1 MAGRGRWRRARWERQ
16 WRRRRRCVGGERQSG
31 NINFLTQVVAGGG
44 EGEHLKTKKRGVEKC
59 GKDEEKG
66 EWWWLKRKV
75 PIGKVRRAQ
84 RGLGPRLRVARRAV
98 GAKARFRAQ
107 RAIPRY
113 TDFPDVVPAH
123 PLDILPCIAPKP
135 VTLCSLM
142 CSWPYTTHCFTEF
155 RPRCTDGEAT
165 ELWLAPWGHFTHAH
179 TLEHSTFCREHVC
192 PTHFPYGGNRLAK

>member
-1 MAGRGRWRRARWERQ
+1 MIAQEAATTARWAFGGVDSALSRARRGEDGGKATVKVKTKGGGEGQKGGTGVRGSVCVEEAAAVTMAGRGRWRRARWERQ

-84 RGLGPRLRVARRAV
+84 RGLGPRLRVARRTV
-98 GAKARFRAQ
+98 GAKA
-107 RAIPRY
+107 
-113 TDFPDVVPAH
+113 
-123 PLDILPCIAPKP
+123 
-135 VTLCSLM
+135 
-142 CSWPYTTHCFTEF
+142 
-155 RPRCTDGEAT
+155 
-165 ELWLAPWGHFTHAH
+165 
-179 TLEHSTFCREHVC
+179 
-192 PTHFPYGGNRLAK
+192 